1 MKDKKLSL
9 GITVKS
15 GARTTMVKSGTGK
28 ISLLS
33 SANLTCCQDEKKIE
47 HRIILLW
54 GPNTMLCA
62 VKPRNFK

>member
-15 GARTTMVKSGTGK
+15 GARPTMMKFGIGK

-33 SANLTCCQDEKKIE
+33 SANPTYCQDEKKIRY
-47 HRIILLW
+47 RILIIW
-54 GPNTMLCA
+54 GQIPCC
-62 VKPRNFK
+62 VQ